1 MSENQPPVIRRKSA
15 SAGAKP
21 AAAKTTTSTTAKP
34 ASAVKKT
41 TTAKPASAVKKTT
54 AAAAS
59 SVKKAPA
66 GTGKTGASSASSVKK
81 PGTQNTVHRKSTTPK
96 QPLRDNVVSKGS
108 YASDRRRRENTEN
121 PFARVQ
127 STVMGIPQW
136 IKLAAIGVMFVVVI
150 VVLATSLSKISL
162 DTERTVIMLL
172 TPEPVYTPEPEAT
185 QEPVSVPSQPQ
196 TSDDSGITIETLTG
210 TANTDDGQAANVPE
224 ATEIPSV
231 TEIPAAPVV
240 TAPPVLIDS
249 ADAKSVTIRVAGDI
263 VADDDI
269 LKLAYSKVMDT
280 YDFSSFFE
288 YMGDTLS
295 DADYTM
301 INIDATLRE
310 GKYGYSGY
318 PQFSTPPA
326 ILDTL
331 KAQGIDMIMMC
342 NNHMLDGYCDG
353 LVESVGLVE
362 QAGLDHIGGF
372 VDEQDAATPEV
383 YDLNGI
389 KVAFVCSTEV
399 PYDMENFCDERT
411 HYLVK
416 RLKNADFEGDIQAC
430 RDAGADVVIAV
441 CHWGEEYQSTP
452 ESETRRYA
460 ERIVAA
466 GADLILGNHPH
477 MVQPAEYVTSG
488 GRTALCTYSLGNF
501 LTNHYKIKGTDCGVV
516 FEFTLRQNNNG
527 SYSVVA
533 PGYIPVYVWRIPKSS
548 DSYDYRL
555 LPISQYLNNPPSGM
569 GNDAYNRMKE
579 CWNETQQVLNYSNV
593 IGLIEN

>member
-1 MSENQPPVIRRKSA
+1 MYSYQEGNIPKMSENQPPVIRRKSA
-15 SAGAKP
+15 ANGAAPAARP
-21 AAAKTTTSTTAKP
+21 AAAKTTSAARP
-34 ASAVKKT
+34 ASSGTVRKTASAGTKSGT
-41 TTAKPASAVKKTT
+41 TTVRRTTSSAAPQQSTVRRK
-54 AAAAS
+54 S
-59 SVKKAPA
+59 APA
-66 GTGKTGASSASSVKK
+66 
-81 PGTQNTVHRKSTTPK
+81 K
-96 QPLRDNVVSKGS
+96 QPLRDNVVSKSS
-108 YASDRRRRENTEN
+108 YASDRRRRENAEN
-121 PFARVQ
+121 PFTKV
-127 STVMGIPQW
+127 SKTVTAIPQW
-136 IKLAAIGVMFVVVI
+136 IKLAAIGVMFVAVI
-150 VVLATSLSKISL
+150 VVLATSLSRISL
-162 DTERTVIMLL
+162 DTERTVIMLV
-172 TPEPVYTPEPEAT
+172 TPEPEYTPEPEAT
-185 QEPVSVPSQPQ
+185 AEPVNAQPE
-196 TSDDSGITIETLTG
+196 TSDTPQITIETV
-210 TANTDDGQAANVPE
+210 TAGSEPTADIDENQPSAVPE
-224 ATEIPSV
+224 TTAVVQATQAPS
-231 TEIPAAPVV
+231 APVAV
-240 TAPPVLIDS
+240 IDA

-331 KAQGIDMIMMC
+331 KDQGIDMIMMC

-362 QAGLDHIGGF
+362 EAGLDHIGGF
-372 VDEQDAATPEV
+372 VDEQDAATPEI

-389 KVAFVCSTEV
+389 KVAFVCYTQV
-399 PYDMENFCDERT
+399 TNDMENFCDERT
-411 HYLVK
+411 KFLVK

-441 CHWGEEYQSTP
+441 CHWGEEYESTP

-477 MVQPAEYVTSG
+477 MVQPAEYVTGG
-488 GRTALCTYSLGNF
+488 GRTALCAYSLGNF
-501 LTNHYKIKGTDCGVV
+501 FTNHYKIKGTDCGVV
-516 FEFTLRQNNNG
+516 FEFTIRQNTNG
-527 SYSVVA
+527 TYSVVS
-533 PGYIPVYVWRIPKSS
+533 PGYIPVYMWRIPKSS
-548 DSYDYRL
+548 DSTDYRI
-555 LPISQYLNNPPSGM
+555 LPIAQYLNNPPSGM
-569 GNDAYNRMKE
+569 SSDSYNRMKE
-579 CWNETQQVLNYSNV
+579 CWNEIQQVLNYSNV
-593 IGLIEN
+593 IGLIES